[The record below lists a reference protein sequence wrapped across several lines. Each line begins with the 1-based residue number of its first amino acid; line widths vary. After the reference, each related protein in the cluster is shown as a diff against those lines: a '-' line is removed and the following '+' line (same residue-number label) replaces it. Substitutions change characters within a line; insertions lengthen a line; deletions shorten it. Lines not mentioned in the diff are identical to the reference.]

1 MPTGGSHHRRGRLA
15 APRPHPDSAPER
27 RTGARQG
34 TLREHNLAI
43 VLERIVTAREPV
55 SRARIAA
62 DTGLTRG
69 TVSALVDRLIDARLV
84 SELDPVAGVG
94 AGRPAVPLVP
104 ARGTVVALG
113 LEINVDYAAVRAV
126 DLAGE
131 TVFERVQPD
140 DFRAGDPAR
149 AVTAMLALADEAL
162 AHLEETGAQF
172 AGACLAL
179 PGLVDRRT
187 GPLRIAP
194 NLRWR
199 DVDVVALVGDHP
211 VAARELWLANEA
223 KLAAR
228 AEAAARPDGPDS
240 FLYVSGEVGV
250 GAAVVLGGEIFAGSH
265 GWSGELGH
273 TVVPVEDG
281 AGRRL
286 EELVGQD
293 ALMRSAGLELAAG
306 VSGLAAAAEAEDAR
320 ALAALERAGALLGI
334 GLANAVNVLDLDHVV
349 LGGIYA
355 PLAPWLRPGV
365 EARLREHVIGAPWA
379 SVEVSPASAGAFPAL
394 TGGALTVLRALVA
407 DVQAA
412 IADF

>member
-1 MPTGGSHHRRGRLA
+1 MATEDPHHRRGRLA

-43 VLERIVTAREPV
+43 VLERIVTATDAV

-69 TVSALVDRLIDARLV
+69 TVSSLVDRLIDARLV
-84 SELDPVAGVG
+84 AELEPVAGIG

-104 ARGTVVALG
+104 ARGTVIALG

-131 TVFERVQPD
+131 TVFERVHED
-140 DFRAGDPAR
+140 DFRSGDPTR
-149 AVTAMLALADEAL
+149 ALTVLLGLADEAL
-162 AHLEETGAQF
+162 AHVDELGAQF

-194 NLRWR
+194 NLQWR

-223 KLAAR
+223 NLAAR
-228 AEAAARPDGPDS
+228 AEAAARRDGPES

-273 TVVPVEDG
+273 TVVPVEG
-281 AGRRL
+281 GPGRRL

-293 ALMRSAGLELAAG
+293 ALMRSAGLDLAAG
-306 VSGLAAAAEAEDAR
+306 VAGLAAAAEVDDGRAR
-320 ALAALERAGALLGI
+320 AALERAGGLLGI

-355 PLAPWLRPGV
+355 PLAEWLRPGV
-365 EARLREHVIGAPWA
+365 EERLRVHVIGAPWA
-379 SVEVSPASAGAFPAL
+379 EVTVSPSRAGAYPAL

>member
-1 MPTGGSHHRRGRLA
+1 MATENPHHRRGRLA

-43 VLERIVTAREPV
+43 VLERIVTAVDPV

-69 TVSALVDRLIDARLV
+69 TVSALVDRLIEARLV
-84 SELDPVAGVG
+84 TELDPVAGAG

-113 LEINVDYAAVRAV
+113 LEINVDYAAVRAI
-126 DLAGE
+126 DLAGH
-131 TVFERVQPD
+131 TVFEKVHDD
-140 DFRAGDPAR
+140 DFRSGDPTR
-149 AVTAMLALADEAL
+149 ALAALLALADEAL
-162 AHLEETGAQF
+162 AHIDELRAQF

-194 NLRWR
+194 NLGWR
-199 DVDVVALVGDHP
+199 DVDVVELVGDHP

-228 AEAAARPDGPDS
+228 AEAAVRRDGPES

-273 TVVPVEDG
+273 TVIPVGDG
-281 AGRRL
+281 PGRRL

-293 ALMRSAGLELAAG
+293 ALLRLAGLELGAG
-306 VSGLAAAAEAEDAR
+306 ARGLAAAAEAGDGRAR
-320 ALAALERAGALLGI
+320 AALERAGELLGI

-355 PLAPWLRPGV
+355 PLAEWLRPGV
-365 EARLREHVIGAPWA
+365 EERLRAHVIGAPWA
-379 SVEVSPASAGAFPAL
+379 EITVSSARAGTFPAL
-394 TGGALTVLRALVA
+394 TGGALAVLRALVA

>member
-1 MPTGGSHHRRGRLA
+1 MAPPSQHRRGRLA
-15 APRPHPDSAPER
+15 VPRPHPDSAPDR

-43 VLERIVTAREPV
+43 VLERIVTSAEPV

-69 TVSALVDRLIDARLV
+69 TVSALVDRLLGARLV
-84 SELDPVAGVG
+84 AELEPVTGSG

-131 TVFERVQPD
+131 TVTELVHDD
-140 DFRAGDPAR
+140 DFRASDPAR
-149 AVTAMLALADEAL
+149 ALAVLLGLADTAL
-162 AHLEETGAQF
+162 AHVAQIGALF
-172 AGACLAL
+172 AGASLAL

-187 GPLRIAP
+187 GPLRVAP
-194 NLRWR
+194 NLGWR
-199 DVDVVALVGDHP
+199 DVDVAALVGGHP
-211 VAARELWLANEA
+211 VAERELWLANEA
-223 KLAAR
+223 NLAAR
-228 AEAAARPDGPDS
+228 AEASARGGEPES

-250 GAAVVLGGEIFAGSH
+250 GGAVVLGGEIFAGAH

-273 TVVPVEDG
+273 TLVPV
-281 AGRRL
+281 AGGVGRL

-293 ALMRSAGLELAAG
+293 ALVRSAGLDLAAG
-306 VSGLAAAAEAEDAR
+306 VPGLVAAAEREDPR
-320 ALAALERAGALLGI
+320 TLEALERAGDLLGV

-355 PLAPWLRPGV
+355 PLEPWLRAGV
-365 EARLREHVIGAPWA
+365 ASRLRAHVIGAPWA
-379 SVEVSPASAGAFPAL
+379 EVTVSAAGAGPYPAL
-394 TGGALTVLRALVA
+394 TGGALAVLRALVA
-407 DVQAA
+407 DVQAV
-412 IADF
+412 IGDR